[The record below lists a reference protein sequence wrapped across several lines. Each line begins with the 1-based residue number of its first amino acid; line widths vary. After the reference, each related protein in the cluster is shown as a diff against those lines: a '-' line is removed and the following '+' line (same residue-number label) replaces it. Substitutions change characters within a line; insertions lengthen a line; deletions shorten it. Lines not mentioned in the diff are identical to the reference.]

1 MDTTPHRKRLL
12 TVEIHD
18 VTPAHHDAILHL
30 RTALR
35 RAGVRRPTLL
45 VVPRY
50 RAESGLR
57 WDLRDAPQTLEWL
70 HAEVSA
76 GAEIVQHGLT
86 HRAPRPPPRS
96 LRAGLMHRHFSR
108 GCAEFAF
115 LTYAEARERL
125 LVGRRVLAACGL
137 ESHGFIAPAWQQSPG
152 AQRAI
157 RDLGFRFTA
166 TFGGVRALVEPGP
179 GLVGSLALTFDAAGR
194 TIDYGKRL
202 VMRGFERINRHAPI
216 VRLALHPSDA
226 EAPDV
231 ASCRRGR

>member
-1 MDTTPHRKRLL
+1 
-12 TVEIHD
+12 
-18 VTPAHHDAILHL
+18 
-30 RTALR
+30 
-35 RAGVRRPTLL
+35 
-45 VVPRY
+45 
-50 RAESGLR
+50 
-57 WDLRDAPQTLEWL
+57 
-70 HAEVSA
+70 
-76 GAEIVQHGLT
+76 
-86 HRAPRPPPRS
+86 
-96 LRAGLMHRHFSR
+96 MHRHFSR

-226 EAPDV
+226 EAPGRLPYILRRLSVLMKTRDLTTYERWLGPSGRLGGPEGRCV
-231 ASCRRGR
+231 VPSARASEETPTGTSATAQTYS